1 MIVTFPP
8 GSANDAAA
16 WIFADALSTRWH
28 QPVVVENRAGAE
40 GSIGV
45 SGFVAA
51 HDDHAILCT
60 VAGAV
65 TVTPL
70 LLDKL
75 SYGAATDL
83 IPLASTTSAVLAVAV
98 TGGRRR
104 RTLPISSPWRSRN
117 RESWRGPPGLHCPA
131 TRSRAS
137 SPALSLSAS
146 LLQLWARV
154 CTQ

>member
-1 MIVTFPP
+1 M
-8 GSANDAAA
+8 
-16 WIFADALSTRWH
+16 
-28 QPVVVENRAGAE
+28 VENRAGAE

-65 TVTPL
+65 RVTPL

-98 TGGRRR
+98 TGGPQAKNLADLVTLAQQESGKLAWAAGP
-104 RTLPISSPWRSRN
+104 TLPRYAFAGFLAGAFPERI
-117 RESWRGPPGLHCPA
+117 
-131 TRSRAS
+131 
-137 SPALSLSAS
+137 ALAI
-146 LLQLWARV
+146 V
-154 CTQ
+154 G